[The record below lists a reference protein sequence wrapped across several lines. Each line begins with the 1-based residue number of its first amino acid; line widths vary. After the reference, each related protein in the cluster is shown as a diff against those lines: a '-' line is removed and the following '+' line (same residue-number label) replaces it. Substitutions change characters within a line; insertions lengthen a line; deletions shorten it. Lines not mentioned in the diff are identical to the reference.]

1 MTELK
6 TIQQK
11 VEEIL
16 RQYPGTR
23 SDDRELIQVYYGKYH
38 NIDYYT
44 PFGAVIKNKKLPSFE
59 SIRRCRQKVQE
70 LNEDLRGDKYTEQRR
85 LDAQVDYIEYSQ
97 EGA

>member
-23 SDDRELIQVYYGKYH
+23 SDDRELIQVFTAS
-38 NIDYYT
+38 I
-44 PFGAVIKNKKLPSFE
+44 AE
-59 SIRRCRQKVQE
+59 SITT
-70 LNEDLRGDKYTEQRR
+70 LRSEQ
-85 LDAQVDYIEYSQ
+85 
-97 EGA
+97 